1 MRRMKTDLGL
11 TLAVTVDPK
20 GCAEDSSPIAN
31 EGGPDMATKKT
42 TKAKSPTKAAT
53 KHPAA
58 KKAKADNK
66 LRLTSASPSFT
77 VNDIEK
83 SMAWYRDVLG
93 FTVTERWEDGGK
105 LLGAEM
111 AAGDVS
117 FMIGQDD
124 WKKGRDRVK
133 GVGVR
138 LYCMTYQDIDT
149 LAARIKANGGT
160 LEGPR
165 DTQWNTRELAVDD
178 PDGYKITIA
187 KETRKR

>member
-1 MRRMKTDLGL
+1 
-11 TLAVTVDPK
+11 
-20 GCAEDSSPIAN
+20 
-31 EGGPDMATKKT
+31 MATKKT
-42 TKAKSPTKAAT
+42 TTAKKPTKA
-53 KHPAA
+53 
-58 KKAKADNK
+58 AKADNK

-93 FTVTERWEDGGK
+93 FTVGERWEDGGK

-111 AAGDVS
+111 AAGDAS

-124 WKKGRDRVK
+124 WKKGRDRIK

-138 LYCMTYQDIDT
+138 MYCTTDQDIDT

-160 LEGPR
+160 LEGPK
-165 DTQWNTRELAVDD
+165 DTQWNTRELSVDD
-178 PDGYKITIA
+178 PDGYKITIS
-187 KETRKR
+187 KETKKR

>member
-1 MRRMKTDLGL
+1 
-11 TLAVTVDPK
+11 
-20 GCAEDSSPIAN
+20 
-31 EGGPDMATKKT
+31 MATKKT
-42 TKAKSPTKAAT
+42 SKAKAPAKASTKR
-53 KHPAA
+53 PAA

-138 LYCMTYQDIDT
+138 LYCMTDQDIDT

-187 KETRKR
+187 KVTRKR

>member
-1 MRRMKTDLGL
+1 
-11 TLAVTVDPK
+11 
-20 GCAEDSSPIAN
+20 
-31 EGGPDMATKKT
+31 MATKKT
-42 TKAKSPTKAAT
+42 TKAKAPAKSAA
-53 KHPAA
+53 KRPAA

-77 VNDIEK
+77 VNDVEK

-93 FTVTERWEDGGK
+93 FTVAERWENGGK
-105 LLGAEM
+105 LMGVEM

-138 LYCMTYQDIDT
+138 MYCTTDQDIDK

-160 LEGPR
+160 PEGPK

-187 KETRKR
+187 KETKKR

>member
-1 MRRMKTDLGL
+1 
-11 TLAVTVDPK
+11 
-20 GCAEDSSPIAN
+20 
-31 EGGPDMATKKT
+31 MATKKT
-42 TKAKSPTKAAT
+42 TKAKAPAKAAT
-53 KHPAA
+53 KRPAA
-58 KKAKADNK
+58 KKAAKRDNN

-93 FTVTERWEDGGK
+93 FTVGERWEDGGK

-111 AAGDVS
+111 NAGDVS

-124 WKKGRDRVK
+124 WKKGRDRIK
-133 GVGVR
+133 GIGVR
-138 LYCMTYQDIDT
+138 MYCDTDQDIDT
-149 LAARIKANGGT
+149 LAARIKASGGA

-165 DTQWNTRELAVDD
+165 DTQWGTRELGVDD

-187 KETRKR
+187 KEIKKR

>member
-1 MRRMKTDLGL
+1 
-11 TLAVTVDPK
+11 
-20 GCAEDSSPIAN
+20 
-31 EGGPDMATKKT
+31 MATKKT
-42 TKAKSPTKAAT
+42 TKAKAPAKAAT
-53 KHPAA
+53 KRPAA
-58 KKAKADNK
+58 KKAKSDGK

-83 SMAWYRDVLG
+83 SMVWYRDVLG
-93 FTVTERWEDGGK
+93 FTIGERWEDGGK

-138 LYCMTYQDIDT
+138 MYCTTDQDIDK

-160 LEGPR
+160 LAQEPK
-165 DTQWNTRELAVDD
+165 DTQWGTRELSIDD

-187 KETRKR
+187 KEIKRR

>member
-1 MRRMKTDLGL
+1 
-11 TLAVTVDPK
+11 
-20 GCAEDSSPIAN
+20 
-31 EGGPDMATKKT
+31 MATKKT
-42 TKAKSPTKAAT
+42 SNAKAPAKASTKR
-53 KHPAA
+53 PAA
-58 KKAKADNK
+58 KKAKADDK
-66 LRLTSASPSFT
+66 FRLTSASPSFT

>member
-1 MRRMKTDLGL
+1 
-11 TLAVTVDPK
+11 
-20 GCAEDSSPIAN
+20 
-31 EGGPDMATKKT
+31 MATKKT
-42 TKAKSPTKAAT
+42 SKAKAPAKASTKR
-53 KHPAA
+53 PAA

-138 LYCMTYQDIDT
+138 LYCMTDQDIDT

>member
-1 MRRMKTDLGL
+1 
-11 TLAVTVDPK
+11 
-20 GCAEDSSPIAN
+20 
-31 EGGPDMATKKT
+31 MATKKT
-42 TKAKSPTKAAT
+42 TKAKAPGKAAT
-53 KHPAA
+53 KRPAA

-66 LRLTSASPSFT
+66 PRLTSASPSFT

-93 FTVTERWEDGGK
+93 FTVGERWEDGGK

-133 GVGVR
+133 GIGVR
-138 LYCMTYQDIDT
+138 MYCTTDQ
-149 LAARIKANGGT
+149 
-160 LEGPR
+160 
-165 DTQWNTRELAVDD
+165 
-178 PDGYKITIA
+178 
-187 KETRKR
+187 

>member
-1 MRRMKTDLGL
+1 
-11 TLAVTVDPK
+11 
-20 GCAEDSSPIAN
+20 
-31 EGGPDMATKKT
+31 MATKKT
-42 TKAKSPTKAAT
+42 TKAKAPAKGAT
-53 KHPAA
+53 KRPAA
-58 KKAKADNK
+58 KKAKADNN
-66 LRLTSASPSFT
+66 LRLTAASPSFT

-93 FTVTERWEDGGK
+93 FTVGERWEDGGK

-111 AAGDVS
+111 TAGDVS

-138 LYCMTYQDIDT
+138 LYCTTDQDIDK

-160 LEGPR
+160 LTLEPK
-165 DTQWNTRELAVDD
+165 DTQWGTRELAVDD

-187 KETRKR
+187 KEIKKR

>member
-1 MRRMKTDLGL
+1 
-11 TLAVTVDPK
+11 
-20 GCAEDSSPIAN
+20 
-31 EGGPDMATKKT
+31 MATKKT
-42 TKAKSPTKAAT
+42 SKAKAPAKASTKR
-53 KHPAA
+53 PAA

-93 FTVTERWEDGGK
+93 LTVSERWEDGGK

-138 LYCMTYQDIDT
+138 LYCMTDQDIDT

>member
-1 MRRMKTDLGL
+1 
-11 TLAVTVDPK
+11 
-20 GCAEDSSPIAN
+20 
-31 EGGPDMATKKT
+31 MATKKT
-42 TKAKSPTKAAT
+42 SKAKAPAKAST

-58 KKAKADNK
+58 KKAKADDK
-66 LRLTSASPSFT
+66 FRLTSASPSFT

-138 LYCMTYQDIDT
+138 LYCMTDQDIDT

-187 KETRKR
+187 KETSKR

>member
-1 MRRMKTDLGL
+1 
-11 TLAVTVDPK
+11 
-20 GCAEDSSPIAN
+20 
-31 EGGPDMATKKT
+31 MATKKT
-42 TKAKSPTKAAT
+42 TKAKSPAKAAT
-53 KHPAA
+53 KRPAA
-58 KKAKADNK
+58 KKAAKANDK

-77 VNDIEK
+77 VNDVEK

-93 FTVTERWEDGGK
+93 FTVVERWEDGGK
-105 LLGAEM
+105 LMGVEM

-138 LYCMTYQDIDT
+138 LYCTTDQDIDK

-165 DTQWNTRELAVDD
+165 DTQWGTRELAVDD

-187 KETRKR
+187 KEIKKR

>member
-1 MRRMKTDLGL
+1 
-11 TLAVTVDPK
+11 
-20 GCAEDSSPIAN
+20 
-31 EGGPDMATKKT
+31 MATKKT
-42 TKAKSPTKAAT
+42 TKAKAP
-53 KHPAA
+53 A
-58 KKAKADNK
+58 KKNAKKTDNK

-124 WKKGRDRVK
+124 WKKGRDRIK

-138 LYCMTYQDIDT
+138 LYCMTDQDIDT